1 MSAVP
6 RRLLSAGAPG
16 GLTSSALW
24 RGSQYTA
31 HSLARRYAMASPF
44 SPPPSPPPSRWTRP
58 AQPRSTACGN
68 PECVYPRH
76 VSQEFG
82 GFCCLK
88 CQWRHVNK
96 PQGGKRHGVLCR
108 GSGEQLPAADRLHD
122 GNFVNLSEALTLTK
136 AEALT
141 LAKADADAGSKVFP
155 WPVQL
160 VSIEGLVY
168 KRFIDG
174 APFYFFTG
182 VYEV

>member
-1 MSAVP
+1 
-6 RRLLSAGAPG
+6 
-16 GLTSSALW
+16 
-24 RGSQYTA
+24 
-31 HSLARRYAMASPF
+31 MASPF

-141 LAKADADAGSKVFP
+141 LAKADADAGSKDFP

-160 VSIEGLVY
+160 VSTEEGFVY
-168 KRFIDG
+168 ERCIDN

-182 VYEV
+182 MYEV